1 MNIIAKIE
9 QIRAIFAAS
18 SEPMPLILD
27 LMRVKRANYRAKCR
41 GISFEIQANTHEW
54 YTIYENVIRE
64 DYFSDGI
71 SLAEGDTVI
80 DIGANFGS
88 FTVLASKKVGRTGRV
103 IAFEPNPDVCERL
116 KHNVAINA
124 LSNIEVR
131 NEAVCGQDGE
141 IVLLLQERSSLTTM
155 FSNIDQRESNDV
167 RPFTVK
173 AAGIVPI
180 LRSLDRPVALL
191 KIDCEG
197 AEYDIFTAIDRDTM
211 KNVRQIA
218 MELHTIDGHSDREIV
233 DKLTDFG
240 FIVSNKYPML
250 FARRP
255 N

>member
-1 MNIIAKIE
+1 
-9 QIRAIFAAS
+9 
-18 SEPMPLILD
+18 
-27 LMRVKRANYRAKCR
+27 MRT
-41 GISFEIQANTHEW
+41 S
-54 YTIYENVIRE
+54 
-64 DYFSDGI
+64 
-71 SLAEGDTVI
+71 
-80 DIGANFGS
+80 
-88 FTVLASKKVGRTGRV
+88 
-103 IAFEPNPDVCERL
+103 L

-124 LSNIEVR
+124 LSNIDVR

-173 AAGIVPI
+173 AAGIVTI

-197 AEYDIFTAIDRDTM
+197 AEYDIFAALDRDTM

-250 FARRP
+250 FASRP